1 MKHFTAA
8 TWNTSLRPLGRREV
22 RARFLASI
30 VALAGIL
37 NASPLSNAAPGAA
50 PAATPNVPAR
60 APLPPPPGPRASQPA
75 APVAVEAAPPT
86 IPAPQPTSTPSPTA
100 TVPPTPAP
108 TPAPSAAPSP
118 APTHAAPAATG
129 HETHDGP
136 TPEEALA
143 TLRSGNERFID
154 GIVAG
159 PHRDEDRRIETAAG
173 QHPIAGILSCADSR
187 VPVEVVFDQGIG
199 DLFVVRVAG
208 NIAGT
213 SELASLQY
221 GVEHLNLP
229 LVVVMG
235 HTRCGAVKAAL
246 SGANPPGP
254 LGELLSQ
261 IAPSVE
267 NVKAQNIPESARLA
281 ATVRA
286 NVRYTLAQLQK
297 DPVIGHAVAE
307 GKTRLVGAVYDIGS
321 GVVQWID
328 AAPAASSSSEPE
340 MLKPAATAAPSPRM
354 ARPALPA
361 APSHDDKPSAHTTTA
376 EPHSSATPTK
386 SGSEHAA
393 ADNAS
398 HGEHEKTADSS
409 HGDESPTTKP
419 ATASTSKRDNWVMLG
434 SMLAGASGLSI
445 GVIQWLGNR
454 KSK

>member
-1 MKHFTAA
+1 MKYSTPAPQR
-8 TWNTSLRPLGRREV
+8 TPPRPLNRRVV
-22 RARFLASI
+22 RARLLASI

-50 PAATPNVPAR
+50 PAATPTVPAR

-75 APVAVEAAPPT
+75 APAAPAAVEAAPPT
-86 IPAPQPTSTPSPTA
+86 TPAPQATSTPSPTA
-100 TVPPTPAP
+100 TVPP

-129 HETHDGP
+129 HEAHDGP

-267 NVKAQNIPESARLA
+267 NVKSQNIPESARLA

-286 NVRYTLAQLQK
+286 NVRYTLAQLQR

-361 APSHDDKPSAHTTTA
+361 APSHDDKPSAHTTVA

-393 ADNAS
+393 ADKTS
-398 HGEHEKTADSS
+398 HGEHDKTADSS
-409 HGDESPTTKP
+409 HGEESATTKP
-419 ATASTSKRDNWVMLG
+419 ATASTAKRDNWVMLG

-445 GVIQWLGNR
+445 GVIQWLGSR